1 MEGVLIRRG
10 YIDVVR
16 LRVGD
21 REFNI
26 TTMEELEKLCK
37 KLREELSQQ
46 CLYHSW
52 YIRTPPDRLLALLKK
67 AYVKYTQGVVSV
79 GEVITE
85 FLDEYKLS
93 KSISRTITPT
103 LSALGLTAGGKFTSA
118 AVELGKL
125 LYEGRWEEAR
135 DKLLQLALKNCV
147 LRDIFDK
154 VEDCRD
160 LEKAVATVLT
170 DYGKGLRPDEL
181 KYTTELVK
189 LLYPKCQECDFK
201 CATADKVAACLDA
214 ILQTAKPHLRELFEK
229 LDISLL
235 PEHLDFFSLA
245 EGEYAVGV
253 RGTAKQIGI
262 ALVGKPLENAALA
275 QLKDALVK
283 LDEKV
288 QEGVYDVY
296 IKIQPVL
303 EGANHCKVL
312 KLLLEVVR
320 GDLERVSKYVKISP

>member
-1 MEGVLIRRG
+1 MVW
-10 YIDVVR
+10 

-26 TTMEELEKLCK
+26 STLEDLEKLCR

-52 YIRTPPDRLLALLKK
+52 YIRVPPDRLLALLKK
-67 AYVKYTQGVVSV
+67 AYVKYTQGVLSV
-79 GEVITE
+79 GDVIAE

-103 LSALGLTAGGKFTSA
+103 LSALGLTASGKFTSA

-135 DKLLQLALKNCV
+135 GKLLQLAAKNCV
-147 LRDIFDK
+147 LKDIFDK
-154 VEDCRD
+154 MGDCRD
-160 LEKAVATVLT
+160 LEKTVSAVLT

-189 LLYPKCQECDFK
+189 LLKCQDCDFK
-201 CATADKVAACLDA
+201 CATGDKVSACLDA

-235 PEHLDFFSLA
+235 PEHLDFLHMA

-253 RGTAKQIGI
+253 KGTAKQIGL

-275 QLKDALVK
+275 QLKDALAR

-303 EGANHCKVL
+303 EGANHCKAL
-312 KLLLEVVR
+312 KLLIEVVR